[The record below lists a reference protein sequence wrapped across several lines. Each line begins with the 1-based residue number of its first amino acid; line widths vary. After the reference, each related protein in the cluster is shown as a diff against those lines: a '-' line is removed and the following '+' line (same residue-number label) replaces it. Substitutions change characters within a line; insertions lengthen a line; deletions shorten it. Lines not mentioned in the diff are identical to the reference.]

1 MRRGEKQIDNYYTPS
16 CTFHRFHLAPPH
28 SIPGPF
34 PLPNIADDGTCCRPD
49 NRVRLQSEA
58 LVLVQIQD
66 VNNKKPHFPNC
77 TRYSPM
83 VYENEPRGTHVIT
96 VSGQK
101 QNTSSRLVVKNKT
114 LHHG

>member
-1 MRRGEKQIDNYYTPS
+1 MKDANHRISRIGPPAEFGFPALTPAYS
-16 CTFHRFHLAPPH
+16 LLPT
-28 SIPGPF
+28 F
-34 PLPNIADDGTCCRPD
+34 PLPTHYSLLPTFPLPLPLFLLPHSDDGSCCRPND
-49 NRVRLQSEA
+49 RVPLSSEA

-96 VSGQK
+96 V
-101 QNTSSRLVVKNKT
+101 R
-114 LHHG
+114 